1 MRMRCRCT
9 ASDRD
14 RKATSKHAELVAGAL
29 DVVLISRPLHTLKTD
44 CFTLADF
51 NAIAQQFVEFY
62 YKTFDGNRAGLGALY
77 KEHSMLTFEAQG
89 TQGSAAIVEKL
100 QNLPFQEIQHRT
112 DTVDAQ
118 PSADD
123 GILVLVTGALLLGGE
138 SKPMSFTQAFQLKN
152 DAGNWFVLNDVFR
165 LVYPAA

>member
-1 MRMRCRCT
+1 M
-9 ASDRD
+9 S
-14 RKATSKHAELVAGAL
+14 
-29 DVVLISRPLHTLKTD
+29 
-44 CFTLADF
+44 DF
-51 NAIAQQFVEFY
+51 NAIAQQFVQFY
-62 YKTFDGNRAGLGALY
+62 YETFDKNRAGLASLY
-77 KEHSMLTFEAQG
+77 KESSMLTFEQQP

-100 QNLPFQEIQHRT
+100 QHDANVCKNLPFQEIQHRT

-123 GILVLVTGALLLGGE
+123 GIMVLVTGALMIAGE

-152 DAGNWFVLNDVFR
+152 AEGSWFVLNDVFR

>member
-1 MRMRCRCT
+1 M
-9 ASDRD
+9 S
-14 RKATSKHAELVAGAL
+14 
-29 DVVLISRPLHTLKTD
+29 
-44 CFTLADF
+44 DF
-51 NAIAQQFVEFY
+51 NAIAQQFVQFY
-62 YKTFDGNRAGLGALY
+62 YDTFDKNRAGLAQLY
-77 KEHSMLTFEAQG
+77 KETSMLTFEQQP

-123 GILVLVTGALLLGGE
+123 GIMVLVTGALMIAGE

-152 DAGNWFVLNDVFR
+152 AGGNWFVLNDVFR